1 MLIDMHVHTRFSPCS
16 IIRIR
21 QLPRKIQEAGIDG
34 VCITDHDTTA
44 SLSLLKSLSD
54 TSGICIIVG
63 IEYTTSRGDFLIF
76 GPVEYIPPGMSAEKI
91 LKWAKKEGGIAIP
104 AHPFRKSRPA
114 DPGILSS
121 FEILEV
127 LNGRNRPEEN
137 ESCANWLK
145 RHGNNKRGIGGSDA
159 HTLEEVGRIVTV
171 FEKNIHGVEDLI
183 RELRHGKYS
192 VLQR

>member
-63 IEYTTSRGDFLIF
+63 IEYTTSRGDFLVF
-76 GPVEYIPPGMSAEKI
+76 GPVERIPPGMSAEKI

-114 DPGILSS
+114 DPSILSS

-137 ESCANWLK
+137 ESCAKWIR
-145 RHGNNKRGIGGSDA
+145 RHGNNKKGIGGSDA
-159 HTLEEVGRIVTV
+159 HTLEEVGRIVTL

-183 RELRHGKYS
+183 KELRQGKYS